1 MEDVNAAEV
10 NEVNIAGT
18 NTIRNYLIAKRRK
31 IWSRLTVRYHMFGIG
46 LLQQL
51 GDDFVS
57 VVLRRLNASPTGLLS
72 MDGGQ
77 VWLLTRGR
85 GSAKSVFSFRPPTG
99 DL

>member
-1 MEDVNAAEV
+1 
-10 NEVNIAGT
+10 
-18 NTIRNYLIAKRRK
+18 
-31 IWSRLTVRYHMFGIG
+31 MFGIG

-72 MDGGQ
+72 MGGGQ
-77 VWLLTRGR
+77 VWLRTTQR
-85 GSAKSVFSFRPPTG
+85 GSAKSAFSFRLPTG

>member
-1 MEDVNAAEV
+1 
-10 NEVNIAGT
+10 
-18 NTIRNYLIAKRRK
+18 
-31 IWSRLTVRYHMFGIG
+31 MFGVG

-51 GDDFVS
+51 GDHFVS

-77 VWLLTRGR
+77 VWLLTRR
-85 GSAKSVFSFRPPTG
+85 RDSAKSVFSFRPPTG